1 MSITCP
7 QCSYINPDNSGFC
20 VRCGNRLPQTGQFS
34 STSSSPSQSA
44 FFSSPPAAPTSPYS
58 TPSAPSFPPSNQ
70 SPAFPADRSSSS
82 LPPPQ
87 WPTTMQPP
95 PPPGTPMGAAQGLGS
110 LRRAFAGFGTLVM
123 HHSWLLTGDHA
134 QALAIRSSVRDKL
147 RQRNV
152 VKLNVNASTLT
163 ERGILM
169 EEREYVIAH
178 RGVSTVFIYVA
189 PAGQDLYISRATTVL
204 PAISNLRVV
213 ILALLAVIM
222 IIGFTSQPSI
232 YTLYSAG
239 IAAFL
244 LASIFSALSYPI
256 LLLFIALLIR
266 SFINWLVEK
275 DFWRLLRPNVLNDF
289 QLDDIAL
296 LEHVT
301 DDVVRD
307 AVDQAGLDASKIVPP
322 ALGYQPKPKIR
333 AI

>member
-1 MSITCP
+1 
-7 QCSYINPDNSGFC
+7 
-20 VRCGNRLPQTGQFS
+20 
-34 STSSSPSQSA
+34 
-44 FFSSPPAAPTSPYS
+44 
-58 TPSAPSFPPSNQ
+58 
-70 SPAFPADRSSSS
+70 
-82 LPPPQ
+82 
-87 WPTTMQPP
+87 MQPP

-110 LRRAFAGFGTLVM
+110 IRRAFAGFGTLVM

-147 RQRNV
+147 MQRNV

-163 ERGILM
+163 ERGLLM

-204 PAISNLRVV
+204 PVISNLRVV